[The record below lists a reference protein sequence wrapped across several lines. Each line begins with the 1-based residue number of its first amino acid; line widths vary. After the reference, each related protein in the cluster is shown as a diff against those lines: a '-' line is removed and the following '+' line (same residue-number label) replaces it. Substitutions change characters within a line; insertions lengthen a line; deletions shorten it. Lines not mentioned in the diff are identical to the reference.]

1 MDNNVIAL
9 EKILGSLRQ
18 VSFYKNSHK
27 CSDFIDTSR
36 FSATKYILSCWSHY
50 GQYNENRLVLM
61 HEGNTDDI
69 ELNGY
74 TISSTVKDIHFFLTS
89 RDVNEHDFTFSIQAS
104 DGEVYEQTFHIE
116 NNELLPHIVYAII
129 LLTSVKDKNKTSIFW
144 TMLIQGTIPYVSLG
158 QKLDY
163 VNELKMIA
171 KSIIEEYPFTKQ
183 FFQDGLKEIV
193 SKLKSELSSLEKLK
207 KRFNLIPFCSF

>member
-1 MDNNVIAL
+1 MDNDVIAL

-36 FSATKYILSCWSHY
+36 FSATKYILSSWFYY

-61 HEGNTDDI
+61 HEGSTDDI

-89 RDVNEHDFTFSIQAS
+89 RDVDKHDFTFSIQAP
-104 DGEVYEQTFHIE
+104 DGEVYEQTFHID
-116 NNELLPHIVYAII
+116 NYELLPYIVYAII
-129 LLTSVKDKNKTSIFW
+129 LLTYVKDKNKTSVFW
-144 TMLIQGTIPYVSLG
+144 NMLIQGTLPYLSLG

-163 VNELKMIA
+163 VNELNVIA
-171 KSIIEEYPFTKQ
+171 KSIIEKYPFTKQ
-183 FFQDGLKEIV
+183 FFQKGLKEIV
-193 SKLKSELSSLEKLK
+193 SKLKSELSSFEILK
-207 KRFNLIPFCSF
+207 

>member
-61 HEGNTDDI
+61 HEGSTYGAQN
-69 ELNGY
+69 EAY
-74 TISSTVKDIHFFLTS
+74 KTI
-89 RDVNEHDFTFSIQAS
+89 
-104 DGEVYEQTFHIE
+104 Y
-116 NNELLPHIVYAII
+116 
-129 LLTSVKDKNKTSIFW
+129 
-144 TMLIQGTIPYVSLG
+144 
-158 QKLDY
+158 
-163 VNELKMIA
+163 
-171 KSIIEEYPFTKQ
+171 
-183 FFQDGLKEIV
+183 
-193 SKLKSELSSLEKLK
+193 
-207 KRFNLIPFCSF
+207 

>member
-116 NNELLPHIVYAII
+116 NNELLEQYNLQVFTFFVIEDIVDRPHAII
-129 LLTSVKDKNKTSIFW
+129 ISYVKLIRLQFDQSVNERHQFIYLPVIKGCKNLCNIIVAGNCIPSVLQSQPDKAFLSAVRLYDMGGNKTA
-144 TMLIQGTIPYVSLG
+144 
-158 QKLDY
+158 
-163 VNELKMIA
+163 A
-171 KSIIEEYPFTKQ
+171 KT
-183 FFQDGLKEIV
+183 
-193 SKLKSELSSLEKLK
+193 
-207 KRFNLIPFCSF
+207 